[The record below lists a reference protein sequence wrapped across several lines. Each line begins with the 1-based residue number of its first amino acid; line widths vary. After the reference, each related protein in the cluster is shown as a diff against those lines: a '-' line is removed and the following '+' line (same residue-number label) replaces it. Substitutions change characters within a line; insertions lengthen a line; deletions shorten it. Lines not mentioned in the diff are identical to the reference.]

1 MDKMKFIIPSID
13 KEKPELDM
21 INQLRFSQDYFK
33 WKNPDSE
40 FEITEEY
47 QVPSSSMKEYC
58 PVGSVE
64 FCQEVFKY
72 SNLPY
77 SKPINIPNCL
87 MRFRKCQNNSF
98 EGYRDGEKAFIK
110 STDVMKSELNDVY
123 RIDNATKY
131 IFRDGNFQIS
141 KYIEDIESEYRLFVY
156 EGKIVGMKHYLGD
169 PFVTPDEYVVRNFV
183 DIISKSDENR
193 IAYTLDVAVIR
204 DNEVDDET
212 IPIEMHDF
220 FACGLYGFDDNEKYP
235 WMLWRWWNE
244 YKKRSRI

>member
-1 MDKMKFIIPSID
+1 MKFIIPSID

-40 FEITEEY
+40 FEIIEEY
-47 QVPSSSMKEYC
+47 QVPSSNMKEYC
-58 PVGSVE
+58 PVGSIE
-64 FCQEVFKY
+64 FCQKVFKY

-169 PFVTPDEYVVRNFV
+169 PVVTPDEYVVRNFI

-193 IAYTLDVAVIR
+193 IAYTLDVAVIL

-220 FACGLYGFDDNEKYP
+220 LAGGLNVLDDNKKYL
-235 WMLWRWWNE
+235 WMVWRWGNE

>member
-1 MDKMKFIIPSID
+1 MKFIIPSINR
-13 KEKPELDM
+13 EEPELDM

-58 PVGSVE
+58 PVGSIE
-64 FCQEVFKY
+64 FCQKVFKY

-110 STDVMKSELNDVY
+110 STDVMKSELNGVY

-131 IFRDGNFQIS
+131 IFRGGNFQIS

-169 PFVTPDEYVVRNFV
+169 PFVTPDEYVVRNFI

>member
-1 MDKMKFIIPSID
+1 MKFIIPSINR
-13 KEKPELDM
+13 EEPELDM

-47 QVPSSSMKEYC
+47 QVPSSNMKDYC

-64 FCQEVFKY
+64 FCQKIFKY

-87 MRFRKCQNNSF
+87 MRFRECQNNSF

-110 STDVMKSELNDVY
+110 STDVMKSELNGVY

-156 EGKIVGMKHYLGD
+156 GGKIVGMKHYLGD
-169 PFVTPDEYVVRNFV
+169 PFVTPDEYVVRNFI

>member
-1 MDKMKFIIPSID
+1 MKFIIPSID

-40 FEITEEY
+40 FEIIEEY
-47 QVPSSSMKEYC
+47 QVPSSNIKDYC
-58 PVGSVE
+58 PVGSIE
-64 FCQEVFKY
+64 FCQKVFKY
-72 SNLPY
+72 SNLPCP
-77 SKPINIPNCL
+77 KPINIPNCL
-87 MRFRKCQNNSF
+87 MRFRKCRNNSF
-98 EGYRDGEKAFIK
+98 EGYRDGEKVFIK
-110 STDVMKSELNDVY
+110 STDVLKSELNDVY
-123 RIDNATKY
+123 RIDNDTKY

-141 KYIEDIESEYRLFVY
+141 KYIDDIESEYRLFVY
-156 EGKIVGMKHYLGD
+156 EGKLVGMKHYLGD
-169 PFVTPDEYVVRNFV
+169 PFVTPDEYVVKNFI

-193 IAYTLDVAVIR
+193 IAYTLDVAVIL

-244 YKKRSRI
+244 YKKRSSIRS